1 LFSKYFLSVTLV
13 HCIQTA
19 KDSLPSDIILG
30 PVAPSIN
37 FWKRS
42 YSVSKNLVCWAS
54 KRGWWGKIRNL
65 RPIYR
70 YILAYHWPL
79 HR

>member
-1 LFSKYFLSVTLV
+1 MQNKLALKKYFENIKIVFSKYLFSKYFLSVTLV

-42 YSVSKNLVCWAS
+42 YPVSKNLVC
-54 KRGWWGKIRNL
+54 
-65 RPIYR
+65 
-70 YILAYHWPL
+70 
-79 HR
+79 